1 MMRSEAITIIKRGL
15 GFRQTQDLAIIA
27 ALKQVQRDLE
37 SGSTLPNWL
46 LTFDAPIAI
55 TAGTA
60 VVVPPTGFLRVHEDY
75 PMYYLSSTGAKVF
88 IPKKQAVEAYQ
99 AYVASGSE
107 DDSVD
112 TLTSSYPQVFVQDS
126 KIQFT
131 FVPTPAV
138 SFTAYLTY
146 YKAAQTLDTEIE
158 NAWLANAANYVVG
171 LTGIQVA
178 GDLRDKGAMDKFSMM
193 AKMGG
198 KAFLGDVIED
208 ELAGRPLIMGRNN

>member
-1 MMRSEAITIIKRGL
+1 
-15 GFRQTQDLAIIA
+15 
-27 ALKQVQRDLE
+27 
-37 SGSTLPNWL
+37 
-46 LTFDAPIAI
+46 
-55 TAGTA
+55 
-60 VVVPPTGFLRVHEDY
+60 
-75 PMYYLSSTGAKVF
+75 MYYLSSTGAKVF

-171 LTGIQVA
+171 LAGIQA